1 MIATDSRSQSKIRK
15 AWDAYISANKELTDT
30 RGKVID
36 AIDEKRSAS
45 IVEIKEI
52 IRPFLSG
59 ASDIYTFKSI
69 LDGYNKRNNWW
80 GFSAI
85 KGQMF
90 FNLLTKVDDDEIEK
104 LTALIKSV
112 IQEPKHLEA
121 ALEKIRVLEEYTR
134 VKYDTATDK
143 RKIANPSSVAYFLTY
158 FWQIY
163 NPGKWQIYYTSL
175 IDAYEEIGVFQ
186 KTQDQVENYRN
197 FYQVNEEI
205 KDFLAQYTGLDIQNW
220 DVEHAFWHVKQEA
233 KAKDVKPEK
242 KKDIEIVD
250 STVEIVYT
258 PNFNVRDYLIPR
270 VANLLEIGADTSK
283 SGARKGSE
291 FEKKVAEVF
300 KLLDFEVEELGQG
313 TGRNPDAILK
323 FRSENIAFIVDA
335 KAYSNGYSLGLDDRA
350 IREYINYHCPE
361 LDKQGYKKI
370 GFIIVCNSFKSDFS
384 NLINDLTWN
393 TPIKRFILLTTD
405 ALLHLLAYKIKD
417 GLDLTKIVDCLI
429 KVGTIVEASHV
440 VQEFD
445 DV

>member
-1 MIATDSRSQSKIRK
+1 MIATDSKSASKIKK
-15 AWDAYISANKELTDT
+15 AWDTYISANKELVDT
-30 RGKVID
+30 RGKIID
-36 AIDEKRSAS
+36 AIDDKRRAS
-45 IVEIKEI
+45 IAEIKEI
-52 IRPFLSG
+52 IRPFLDG

-80 GFSAI
+80 GFSAT

-90 FNLLTKVDDDEIEK
+90 FNLLTKIDDEEIGP
-104 LTALIKSV
+104 LTSLIKSV
-112 IQEPKHLEA
+112 IQEPKDLQVG
-121 ALEKIRVLEEYTR
+121 LEKIRALEEYTKE
-134 VKYDTATDK
+134 KYEAAPDK
-143 RKIANPSSVAYFLTY
+143 RKVANPSSVAYFLTY

-163 NPGKWQIYYTSL
+163 SPEKWQIYYTSL
-175 IDAYEEIGVFQ
+175 VNAYEGIGVFE

-205 KDFLAQYTGLDIQNW
+205 KDFLSQYTGLDIQNW
-220 DVEHAFWHVKQEA
+220 DVEHTFWHVKQEA
-233 KAKDVKPEK
+233 KVKGVKPEK

-258 PNFNVRDYLIPR
+258 PNFNVRDYSIPR
-270 VANLLEIGADTSK
+270 VANLLEIGADTNK

-300 KLLDFEVEELGQG
+300 KLLDFDVEELGQG
-313 TGRNPDAILK
+313 TGRNPDAILR

-350 IREYINYHCPE
+350 IREYIHYYCPI

-370 GFIIVCNSFKSDFS
+370 GFIIVCNSFKSDFNS
-384 NLINDLTWN
+384 LINDLTWN

-429 KVGTIVEASHV
+429 KVGTVVEASHV